1 MVCMCIA
8 TLLTAVAHAQEI
20 NVVLED
26 TLTDSLTSQE
36 DVRWYSFVMSE
47 RGDIELI
54 IRGLQAQWDG
64 WTNHWTV
71 AVYAQDMQTV
81 LVQKDARGYNTDYNP
96 PAQISLL
103 DLEAGTYY
111 IRISA
116 ASTSHYT
123 TDSYQLELSRT
134 YSAVQSFVN
143 SSDNNIYSMGDDA
156 FLDRLTSED
165 QVRWYSFTMAEPG
178 DAELVVAGQQE
189 QWDGYI
195 YHWVCTMYESDRE
208 TVIEQAS
215 VRGYS
220 ENTDPSVL
228 SATGLAAGTY
238 YVQMKSS
245 SSTNPLMAT
254 FTAEPYKMQL
264 FRSYTSAGTVS
275 GDAGST
281 SNISDTVND
290 ATGTVTATSLNVRG
304 GPGTSYDVLGTL
316 ANGTVVTITGNS
328 DGWYRIQY
336 NGTDGWV
343 SGQHVEIQTTNEEQV
358 NTDISAGTVSGNAGS
373 TSSISDTV
381 NDATGT
387 VTATSLNVRGGPGTS
402 YDVLGTLANGTVV
415 TITGNSDGWY
425 RIQYNG
431 TDGWVSGQHV
441 EIQTT
446 NEEQVNTDAGT
457 DGQQEKLETSEDS
470 NILDWIIKHKVAT
483 GIIIFI
489 IICLL
494 GGSSYSPETDGGSYS
509 GGSESS
515 GFNYST
521 SYFDGTSPTLTDKD
535 HDDLDAVQR
544 AIDIS
549 RRYGDDWKGYDPE
562 APGPDPE
569 SFPDSNDIW

>member
-1 MVCMCIA
+1 MARFRVYKSYSDLYEAAAVFLMACMCIA
-8 TLLTAVAHAQEI
+8 TLLTAVAYAQEI
-20 NVVLED
+20 DVVLED

-36 DVRWYSFVMSE
+36 DVRWYNFVMSE

-64 WTNHWTV
+64 WTSDWTV
-71 AVYAQDMQTV
+71 AVYAQDLQTV

-134 YSAVQSFVN
+134 YSAIQSFVN

-189 QWDGYI
+189 HWDGYV

-208 TVIEQAS
+208 AVIEQAS

-245 SSTNPLMAT
+245 SSTNPLMTT

-264 FRSYTSAGTVS
+264 LRSYTSAGTVS

-281 SNISDTVND
+281 SSISDTVND
-290 ATGTVTATSLNVRG
+290 ATGTVTATSLNVRV
-304 GPGTSYDVLGTL
+304 GPGTSYDVLETL

-336 NGTDGWV
+336 NGTDGWI
-343 SGQHVEIQTTNEEQV
+343 SGQYVEIQTTNEEQV
-358 NTDISAGTVSGNAGS
+358 NI
-373 TSSISDTV
+373 
-381 NDATGT
+381 
-387 VTATSLNVRGGPGTS
+387 
-402 YDVLGTLANGTVV
+402 
-415 TITGNSDGWY
+415 
-425 RIQYNG
+425 
-431 TDGWVSGQHV
+431 
-441 EIQTT
+441 
-446 NEEQVNTDAGT
+446 DAGT
-457 DGQQEKLETSEDS
+457 DGQQEKLENSDQLETSEDS
-470 NILDWIIKHKVAT
+470 SILDWIIKHKVAT
-483 GIIIFI
+483 GIIIFSIFI

-494 GGSSYSPETDGGSYS
+494 GGSSSTSSSRSSSSGYRYS
-509 GGSESS
+509 GDSFSASDYVFKHCRGQNYGVLLQDELDKIRNDSS
-515 GFNYST
+515 
-521 SYFDGTSPTLTDKD
+521 LTTEQKEKAEDEYKWRVGANN
-535 HDDLDAVQR
+535 L
-544 AIDIS
+544 
-549 RRYGDDWKGYDPE
+549 
-562 APGPDPE
+562 
-569 SFPDSNDIW
+569 